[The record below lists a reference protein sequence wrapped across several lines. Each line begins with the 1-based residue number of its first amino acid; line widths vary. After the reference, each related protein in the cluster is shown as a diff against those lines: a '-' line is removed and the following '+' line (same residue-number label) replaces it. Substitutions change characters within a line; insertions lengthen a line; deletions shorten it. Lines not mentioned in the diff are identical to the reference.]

1 MATTLPRIQVTQ
13 TPELAAGLELAA
25 KEWPGASRSELVA
38 RLAAAGSES
47 LAAGRAARRAARR
60 EALAETRGIFGP
72 DVYPPGYLE
81 ELRKDWPE

>member
-38 RLAAAGSES
+38 RLAEAGSEI
-47 LAAGRAARRAARR
+47 LAAKRAARRAERR
-60 EALAETRGIFGP
+60 RVLGETRGKYSLA
-72 DVYPPGYLE
+72 YPPGYLE

>member
-38 RLAAAGSES
+38 RLAEAGSET
-47 LAAGRAARRAARR
+47 LAARRAERR
-60 EALAETRGIFGP
+60 AERRKVLLETRGKYSLA
-72 DVYPPGYLE
+72 YPPGYLE